1 MCLGYFKFYFK
12 VTKLWYNVWVGELL
26 TYLLISLTPIN
37 AIILLIQWAFT
48 QDTIL
53 KKENKTK
60 LPFET

>member
-48 QDTIL
+48 QDTI
-53 KKENKTK
+53 
-60 LPFET
+60 